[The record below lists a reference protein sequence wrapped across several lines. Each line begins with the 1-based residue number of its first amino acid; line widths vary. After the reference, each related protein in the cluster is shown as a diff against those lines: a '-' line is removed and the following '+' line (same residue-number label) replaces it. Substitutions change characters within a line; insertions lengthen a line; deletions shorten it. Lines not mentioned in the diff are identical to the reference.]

1 MAELIVRGADGL
13 TSRHPLGASPVSI
26 GRHPECDIVINDPQA
41 SRRHAR
47 IYPEARGYVFED
59 LKSANGSLLNGKPV
73 TDPVVLNDGDR
84 VAIGSITIEFAAASR
99 RPETRGSLA
108 VPPAGAVPVGEQ
120 IVSVVTFSDDSGAP
134 AVNYSMDAEKGVM
147 SGVEAASGEYPSA
160 SVDLVRRLSQR
171 LETLVK
177 LSEALATDLHVGK
190 LLESIM
196 DRLFETFP
204 QSDRGFILLAGPGRE
219 ETLTPQ
225 VVRNRE
231 AGPGEASEIAVSG
244 SVIREARRAR
254 KAVLVSDT
262 GADNRFAAA
271 LSIAKFQIRSVMC
284 SPLIVGGEDMG
295 VIYLDTKSSRKAFT
309 PDDLA
314 LFTAVAAQAAVSL
327 KVARLAEQAARE
339 AQIRSRMQR
348 YFPPDLVDKM
358 IRGEIH
364 AEPGGTLKRGTV
376 FFSDIIGFSRMARR
390 KPPADVINLLN
401 RYFKVMESF
410 IFDRGGTIDKF
421 GGDAI
426 MAFWGVLVDAPEA
439 AYRAA
444 LAAVEMQNALYC
456 FNWMSQTEGL
466 EPIWMGIGLNTG
478 EFVAGNV
485 GSEQM
490 VEYTVIGEA
499 VNLAQRVESLAG
511 RGQVLVT
518 RATLEEFR
526 DRAVAVALPRCPVK
540 GYPDP
545 IEVFS
550 IRGLLRPA
558 GDSAARP
565 SQAPGAAAAETPRPF
580 HAAGIQG
587 AAGKAGAQ
595 TPSRGGP
602 GGSLLLSIPAAFEVP
617 GKGGTVRGFARAGG
631 QDGDGFF
638 LEVATSPGLQKDA
651 RVRMLP
657 EVQEKATIPPLEAT
671 VAATRVEHCRDLGD
685 VHIATLRIAR
695 PQPLHQQLLKPGT
708 IIPSDLRS
716 PDEII
721 RA

>member
-1 MAELIVRGADGL
+1 MPELIVRGADGL
-13 TSRHPLGASPVSI
+13 TSRHALGTFPVFI
-26 GRHPECDIVINDPQA
+26 GRHPECDIVINDPLA

-59 LKSANGSLLNGKPV
+59 LKSANGSLLNGNLV
-73 TDPVVLNDGDR
+73 AEPVVLKDGDR
-84 VAIGSITIEFAAASR
+84 VAIGSVTIEFAAAPR

-108 VPPAGAVPVGEQ
+108 VPPPGAIPLGEQ
-120 IVSVVTFSDDSGAP
+120 SLSVVTFSDDSGASGAA

-147 SGVEAASGEYPSA
+147 SGVEAASGEYPLSSA
-160 SVDLVRRLSQR
+160 DLVRKLSQR

-204 QSDRGFILLAGPGRE
+204 QSDRGFILLAEPGRE
-219 ETLTPQ
+219 EMLTPQ

-231 AGPGEASEIAVSG
+231 ARPGEASEIAVSG
-244 SVIREARRAR
+244 SVIREARRTR

-262 GADNRFAAA
+262 GTDNRFAAA

-348 YFPPDLVDKM
+348 YFPPNLVDKM
-358 IRGEIH
+358 IKGEIH
-364 AEPGGTLKRGTV
+364 TEPGGTMKRGTV
-376 FFSDIIGFSRMARR
+376 FFSDIIGFSKMARR
-390 KPPADVINLLN
+390 KPPAEVINLLN
-401 RYFKVMESF
+401 RYFKVMESL
-410 IFDRGGTIDKF
+410 IFNRSGTIDKF

-439 AYRAA
+439 AYRATM
-444 LAAVEMQNALYC
+444 AAVEMQNALYC
-456 FNWMSQTEGL
+456 FNWRSQAEGL

-518 RATLEEFR
+518 KATLEEFR
-526 DRAVAVALPRCPVK
+526 DKAVAVALPRCPVK

-550 IRGLLRPA
+550 IRGLLLQASAPDA
-558 GDSAARP
+558 GPLESSSA
-565 SQAPGAAAAETPRPF
+565 E
-580 HAAGIQG
+580 
-587 AAGKAGAQ
+587 
-595 TPSRGGP
+595 P
-602 GGSLLLSIPAAFEVP
+602 GGTLLLSVPAAFEVP
-617 GKGGTVRGFARAGG
+617 GRVGSVRGFLRAGR
-631 QDGDGFF
+631 QDKDG
-638 LEVATSPGLQKDA
+638 LYIEAATSPSLEKGSSVK
-651 RVRMLP
+651 VLP
-657 EVQEKATIPPLEAT
+657 EIQEKASMPTFDAV
-671 VAATRVEHCRDLGD
+671 VAETKIERCEDLGE
-685 VHIATLRIAR
+685 VAVATLKITNPRR
-695 PQPLHQQLLKPGT
+695 LLEQLLKPGT
-708 IIPSDLRS
+708 IIRSDLS
-716 PDEII
+716 SAEEIV